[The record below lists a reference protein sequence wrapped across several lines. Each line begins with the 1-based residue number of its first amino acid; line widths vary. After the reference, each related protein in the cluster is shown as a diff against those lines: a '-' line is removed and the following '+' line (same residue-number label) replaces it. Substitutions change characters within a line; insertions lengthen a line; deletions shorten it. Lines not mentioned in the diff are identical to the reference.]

1 LANWMH
7 SKFSFI
13 KLLQLESIVKKIH
26 SFIGES
32 NALKVFHLSG
42 CSNLK

>member
-7 SKFSFI
+7 SNFLFI

-26 SFIGES
+26 SSMGEL
-32 NALKVFHLSG
+32 NALKVFHLLG